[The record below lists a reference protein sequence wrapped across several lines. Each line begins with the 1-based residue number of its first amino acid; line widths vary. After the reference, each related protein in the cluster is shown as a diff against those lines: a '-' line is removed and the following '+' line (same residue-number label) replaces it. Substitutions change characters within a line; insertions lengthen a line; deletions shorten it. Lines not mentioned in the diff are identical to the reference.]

1 MLDDATTNTARRA
14 PDEGLKSLAKV
25 VRVLETFSTV
35 DRSLSHG
42 DICERTGFP
51 KSTTHR
57 LLASMREVG
66 LLDQDR
72 ERDRYRLGLKLFE
85 LGNTVLANMEL
96 HREARPYVENLT
108 RLSGQAVHLAVFD
121 GRAVVVIHRA
131 DPHPEGTPVAFVE
144 RASAH
149 CTSVGKAVLAFQP
162 AEVLDR
168 LAAAGLHRYTEH
180 TITNPQALRA
190 DLELTRTRGYAVD
203 EGEHQPGLRCVGAP
217 IRDASGRV
225 FAAVSVSGPAWKLP
239 SNEIGA
245 MAKLVMHTAQGISLA
260 LGHRPAEFPN
270 IGNKDRKMA

>member
-1 MLDDATTNTARRA
+1 MLDATTSDTPRGGA
-14 PDEGLKSLAKV
+14 DEGLKSLAKV
-25 VRVLETFSTV
+25 MRVLETFSTL
-35 DRSLSHG
+35 DRTLSHG
-42 DICERTGFP
+42 EVCERTGFP

-72 ERDRYRLGLKLFE
+72 GRDRYRLGLKLFE

-108 RLSGQAVHLAVFD
+108 RLSGQTVHLAVFD

-131 DPHPEGTPVAFVE
+131 DPHPEGMPAAFVE

-162 AEVLDR
+162 PEALERVV
-168 LAAAGLHRYTEH
+168 ASGLPRYTEQ
-180 TITNPQALRA
+180 TITDAEALRRHLA
-190 DLELTRTRGYAVD
+190 ATRERGYAVD

-217 IRDASGRV
+217 IRDAGGRV

-239 SNEIGA
+239 ANEIEA
-245 MAKLVMHTAQGISLA
+245 IAKLVVHAAQGISLA
-260 LGHRPAEFPN
+260 LGYRP
-270 IGNKDRKMA
+270 GGSSG